1 MVLPS
6 VALTDG
12 VVRRDDTLADGREL
26 FYYDDPGSALPAERA
41 HDARSLD
48 PRQETA
54 SMRHDVLTGEWVSIA
69 AARQNRVFLPPPDL
83 DPLAPAGPTNP
94 SEVPDRYDVAVFE
107 NRSPSFGP
115 ATGEGESVADEDRAT
130 GTTVLGR
137 SRPSIGRCEVV
148 CFSPEHEGSLG
159 SQSPARLRT
168 VVEAWADRTAA
179 LSALPGVE
187 QVFPFENRGE
197 AIGVTLRHPHGQIYA
212 YPYVTPRTQR
222 LVAAVED
229 HGPGLFDEILA
240 FELAS
245 ERSIVHGEHWSAFVP
260 FAARWPLEL
269 HVMPHRHVADLAETD
284 SAERG
289 ELAEL
294 LPRLLQGIDA
304 LYGDPTPYIAA
315 WHQAPVRSHRDI
327 RLTLQITSPRRAPDR
342 LKYLAGSE
350 SAMGAFIGDVLP
362 ETQAAAWKEAV
373 R

>member
-1 MVLPS
+1 MPALPS
-6 VALTDG
+6 VALQDG
-12 VVRRDDTLADGREL
+12 VVRRDDTLADGRDL
-26 FYYDDPGSALPAERA
+26 FYYDDPGSTLPAERA
-41 HDARSLD
+41 ADARTLD
-48 PRQETA
+48 PRPATA
-54 SMRHDVLTGEWVSIA
+54 SMRRDPLTGEWISIA
-69 AARQNRVFLPPPDL
+69 SARQNRVFLPPADL
-83 DPLAPAGPTNP
+83 DPLAPASPTNP

-115 ATGEGESVADEDRAT
+115 ATSDDVDIEGADETAI
-130 GTTVLGR
+130 GT
-137 SRPSIGRCEVV
+137 SRPSVGRCEVV
-148 CFSPEHEGSLG
+148 CVSPEHEGSLG
-159 SQSPARLRT
+159 SQRPERLRT

-179 LSALPGVE
+179 LSAVPGVE
-187 QVFPFENRGE
+187 QVFAFENRGE

-222 LVAAVED
+222 LVAAVEE
-229 HGPGLFDEILA
+229 HGPTLFEDVLA
-240 FELAS
+240 FERAS
-245 ERSIVHGEHWSAFVP
+245 ERLIVAGEHWSAYVP

-284 SAERG
+284 SAERA

-294 LPRLLQGIDA
+294 LPRVLQGIDA
-304 LYGDPTPYIAA
+304 IYGDPTPYIAA
-315 WHQAPVRSHRDI
+315 WHQAPVNHHREI
-327 RLTLQITSPRRAPDR
+327 RLTLQITSPRRAADR